1 MLFEL
6 YSMYK
11 YVFLLLLNILNNAQ
25 SEAQITNNASGNDIS
40 NQFGSIAYTIG
51 EVFYIQ
57 KGSQFFLTEGIQNGI
72 TINPIISNSSI
83 KVLVYPNPTSDF
95 INFKVQNLFFN
106 NLSFILYNDI
116 GHELLKGAILNSN
129 TTVSLSQLPSSVY
142 LIKIYRNQTE
152 MAVYKIIKIN

>member
-1 MLFEL
+1 
-6 YSMYK
+6 
-11 YVFLLLLNILNNAQ
+11 VQ
-25 SEAQITNNASGNDIS
+25 SEAQISNNASGNDLS

-129 TTVSLSQLPSSVY
+129 TTVSLIQLPSSVY

>member
-1 MLFEL
+1 MC
-6 YSMYK
+6 K
-11 YVFLLLLNILNNAQ
+11 YVFLILLILTNKTH
-25 SEAQITNNASGNDIS
+25 SEAQISNNVSGKDIS

-51 EVFYIQ
+51 EVFYVQ
-57 KGSQFFLTEGIQNGI
+57 KGSQYFLTEGIQNGI
-72 TINPIISNSSI
+72 TINPVKSNSSI
-83 KVLVYPNPTSDF
+83 KVSVYPNPTSDF

-116 GHELLKGAILNSN
+116 GHELLKGTILNSN
-129 TTVSLSQLPSSVY
+129 TTVSLSQFPSSVY

>member
-1 MLFEL
+1 MSKYILLVLLFFIHN
-6 YSMYK
+6 
-11 YVFLLLLNILNNAQ
+11 VQ
-25 SEAQITNNASGNDIS
+25 SEAQISNNASGNDLS

-129 TTVSLSQLPSSVY
+129 TTVSLIQLPSSVY

>member
-1 MLFEL
+1 MSKYILLVLLFFIHN
-6 YSMYK
+6 
-11 YVFLLLLNILNNAQ
+11 VQ
-25 SEAQITNNASGNDIS
+25 SEAQISNNASGNDLS

-129 TTVSLSQLPSSVY
+129 TTVSLSQFPSSVY

>member
-1 MLFEL
+1 
-6 YSMYK
+6 MYK
-11 YVFLLLLNILNNAQ
+11 YVFLILLILTNRYQ
-25 SEAQITNNASGNDIS
+25 TEAQISNNASGYDLS
-40 NQFGSIAYTIG
+40 NQSGSISYSVG
-51 EVFYIQ
+51 EVFFVQ
-57 KGSQFFLTEGIQNGI
+57 KGLQYFLTEGVQNGI
-72 TINPIISNSSI
+72 TINPVKTNSSI
-83 KVLVYPNPTSDF
+83 KVSVYPNPTSDF

-129 TTVSLSQLPSSVY
+129 TTVSLSQFPSSVY

>member
-1 MLFEL
+1 
-6 YSMYK
+6 
-11 YVFLLLLNILNNAQ
+11 VQ
-25 SEAQITNNASGNDIS
+25 SEAQISNNASGNDLS

-142 LIKIYRNQTE
+142 FIKIYRNQTE

>member
-1 MLFEL
+1 MSKYILLVLLFFIHN
-6 YSMYK
+6 
-11 YVFLLLLNILNNAQ
+11 VQ
-25 SEAQITNNASGNDIS
+25 SEAQISNNASGNDLS

>member
-1 MLFEL
+1 
-6 YSMYK
+6 
-11 YVFLLLLNILNNAQ
+11 VQ
-25 SEAQITNNASGNDIS
+25 SEAQISNNASGNDLS

-129 TTVSLSQLPSSVY
+129 TTVSLSQFPSSVY